1 MSGKCQ
7 SPKGP
12 QVRMEPEIGG
22 ESKNAQD
29 ETKEPRMEDVQE
41 RENKETNKDI
51 TTSKDEMK
59 KVT

>member
-1 MSGKCQ
+1 MSGKGH

-12 QVRMEPEIGG
+12 QVRMEPETGG
-22 ESKNAQD
+22 KG
-29 ETKEPRMEDVQE
+29 ETKELRMEDVQE
-41 RENKETNKDI
+41 RENKETKKNI